1 MTQPHDIGQGIGQEI
16 RQEIDQEIGQERH
29 LDIHRRDDGSI
40 DVAFYQA
47 QAMAL
52 RAQTIGNALGPNAL
66 AKLRAPF
73 KHWGK
78 HVMSQAMSM
87 LARTV
92 PSR

>member
-1 MTQPHDIGQGIGQEI
+1 MPGSRLDADHPEKGVLFARRIT
-16 RQEIDQEIGQERH
+16 GQERH
-29 LDIHRRDDGSI
+29 LNIHRRDDGSI

-73 KHWGK
+73 RHWWK
-78 HVMSQAMSM
+78 HVVSQAMSM

>member
-1 MTQPHDIGQGIGQEI
+1 MTQTHDIGQKIG
-16 RQEIDQEIGQERH
+16 QEIGQERH

-52 RAQTIGNALGPNAL
+52 RAKRLGNAFGPNAL
-66 AKLRAPF
+66 AKLRASF
-73 KHWGK
+73 KHWWR
-78 HVMSQAMSM
+78 HVVSQAMSM

>member
-1 MTQPHDIGQGIGQEI
+1 MTQPHDIGQ
-16 RQEIDQEIGQERH
+16 EIGQQIGPERH

-52 RAQTIGNALGPNAL
+52 RAQTIGNAFGPNAL
-66 AKLRAPF
+66 AKLPAPF
-73 KHWGK
+73 KHWGR
-78 HVMSQAMSM
+78 HVVSQAMSM
-87 LARTV
+87 LARTA

>member
-1 MTQPHDIGQGIGQEI
+1 MGAAAAADAYTPG
-16 RQEIDQEIGQERH
+16 RH
-29 LDIHRRDDGSI
+29 GSI

-52 RAQTIGNALGPNAL
+52 RAQTVGNALGPNAL

-73 KHWGK
+73 KHWWG
-78 HVMSQAMSM
+78 HVVSQAMSM

>member
-1 MTQPHDIGQGIGQEI
+1 MTQTHDIGQEIGQKI
-16 RQEIDQEIGQERH
+16 GQAIGQERH
-29 LDIHRRDDGSI
+29 LDIHRRHDGSI

-52 RAQTIGNALGPNAL
+52 RAQTIGNAFGPNSL
-66 AKLRAPF
+66 AKLRTPF
-73 KHWGK
+73 KHWWR
-78 HVMSQAMSM
+78 HVVSQAMGM